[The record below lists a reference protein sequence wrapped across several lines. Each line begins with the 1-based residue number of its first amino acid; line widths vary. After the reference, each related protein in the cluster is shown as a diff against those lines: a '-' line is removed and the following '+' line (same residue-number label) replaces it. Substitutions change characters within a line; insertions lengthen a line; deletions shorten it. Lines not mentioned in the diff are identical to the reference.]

1 MATGEATAPPSRR
14 PQMWAE
20 PEKIGK
26 LEERVYAA
34 QERTTLGLRNVDDL
48 VDAWRDSRK
57 DLG

>member
-1 MATGEATAPPSRR
+1 
-14 PQMWAE
+14 MWAE